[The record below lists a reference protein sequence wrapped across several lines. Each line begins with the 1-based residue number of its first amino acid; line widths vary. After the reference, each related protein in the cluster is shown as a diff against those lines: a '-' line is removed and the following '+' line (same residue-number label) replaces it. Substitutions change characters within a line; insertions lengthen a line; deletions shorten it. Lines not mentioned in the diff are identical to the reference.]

1 MKNLRIV
8 IGGVCACL
16 IASAQ
21 VPVVR
26 PQVAGRAVQE
36 GQVTVVYLAPRFAT
50 AIRMPDAVNSVVLG
64 DPDSFTA
71 EHSEREPQIV
81 IVKPITAKASQTNL
95 LISTVHGYQAN
106 LLLISRGEAAGQPN
120 VDFMMRYRPAGRFVI
135 EPSAP
140 SVAIAQTVVL
150 PTPDQATA
158 PPARSTGANRSTVER
173 ASFNPGRIETVP
185 DTGSPA
191 EVRPAAHNADS
202 ALGLD
207 TLLERQ
213 RLAPLPALYGEK
225 PGTAPPGKQI
235 LGAGVSEVIDQGKEV
250 VVLFSVVNLQNHAVE
265 LMQPQVQLGGKVK
278 KGTIVHHTVWSN
290 SEQLPVDDFRMSQ
303 RRIGPGERAD
313 GVLIFQRPSFKQ
325 SNETLLLQM
334 ADSGAVDR
342 PALAPIGFGISSLRQ
357 KGAE

>member
-1 MKNLRIV
+1 MKSLKIM

-16 IASAQ
+16 ISSAQ
-21 VPVVR
+21 VPEVH

-36 GQVTVVYLAPRFAT
+36 GQVTIVHLAPRFAT
-50 AIRMPDAVNSVVLG
+50 AIRMPEVVNSVVLG

-81 IVKPITAKASQTNL
+81 IVKPVTAKAAQTNL
-95 LISTVHGYQAN
+95 LISTVHGYQAS
-106 LLLISRGEAAGQPN
+106 LLLISRGESAAQPN

-140 SVAIAQTVVL
+140 SVAIAQTFVL
-150 PTPDQATA
+150 PTPDRAA
-158 PPARSTGANRSTVER
+158 EPPARSTGANRSTVER
-173 ASFNPGRIETVP
+173 ASFNPGSIETAP

-191 EVRPAAHNADS
+191 EARPAAQNAD
-202 ALGLD
+202 AARGLD
-207 TLLERQ
+207 ALLERQ

-235 LGAGVSEVIDQGKEV
+235 LEAGVSEVIDQGEEV
-250 VVLFSVVNLQNHAVE
+250 VVLFSVVNRQSHAVE

-278 KGTIVHHTVWSN
+278 KGAIMHHTVWSN
-290 SEQLPVDDFRMSQ
+290 SEQLPVEDFRMSQ

-342 PALAPIGFGISSLRQ
+342 PALAPIGFGISSFRQ